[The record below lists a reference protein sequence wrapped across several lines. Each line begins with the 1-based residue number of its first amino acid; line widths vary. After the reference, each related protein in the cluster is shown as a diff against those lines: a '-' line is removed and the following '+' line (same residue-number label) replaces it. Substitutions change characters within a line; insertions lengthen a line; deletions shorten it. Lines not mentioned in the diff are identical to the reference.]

1 MYGDSNKKRKAK
13 NHMFATFHKF
23 LVYDFA
29 SKVFAC
35 FDMDGFLYDGI
46 RATSKGLPSSILF
59 DTNEIWM
66 EFRAKKK

>member
-1 MYGDSNKKRKAK
+1 
-13 NHMFATFHKF
+13 MFATFHEF

-46 RATSKGLPSSILF
+46 SATAKGLPSSIL
-59 DTNEIWM
+59 
-66 EFRAKKK
+66 